1 MKVLISLI
9 MIVTVF
15 TVQNANA
22 TQIHTTPN
30 SETITLETEVSVLA
44 TQYDKFP
51 IVATTEKGYGQE
63 YSIGATVHGSKT
75 GYSKSISKVT
85 VEGRTV
91 SYSVDYSGTDK
102 YYFSYGSEV
111 YYFYF

>member
-1 MKVLISLI
+1 
-9 MIVTVF
+9 MILPVF

-30 SETITLETEVSVLA
+30 SGTITLETEVSVLA
-44 TQYDKFP
+44 SQYDRFP

-63 YSIGATVHGSKT
+63 YSIGATVHGTKT
-75 GYSKSISKVT
+75 SYSKSISKVT

-91 SYSVDYSGTDK
+91 SYYVDYNGTDK
-102 YYFSYGSEV
+102 YYFSYGSET